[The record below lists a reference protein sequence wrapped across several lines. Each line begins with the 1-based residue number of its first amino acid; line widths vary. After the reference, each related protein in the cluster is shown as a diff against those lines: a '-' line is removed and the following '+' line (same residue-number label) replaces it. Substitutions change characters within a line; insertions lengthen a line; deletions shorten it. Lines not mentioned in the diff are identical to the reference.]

1 MRGVTT
7 ETGLLAVASLLPAVG
22 VVALDWGATAV
33 AAAYSAELTALV
45 WSYGA
50 VGLFARRPNAIDER
64 ERTEVPLL
72 PTPELSSLPERVDPP
87 LLPSVRTENVHVV
100 GASVVFFSLL
110 TATVGATMTD
120 SFVDDSTDGLR
131 TPVDVSGFLTDA
143 AAALGDTTVSVLVV
157 GVVLAQLAV
166 VSRWYASPA
175 RRDELS
181 AYVTMQRLSR
191 IVVGYGVYGVVWY
204 AVGVLSS
211 VVLPVGT
218 LPLSVV
224 GFSLV
229 KVELERRRVVGESET
244 PTGGPGAWLVPV
256 DR

>member
-1 MRGVTT
+1 MRGDTLA
-7 ETGLLAVASLLPAVG
+7 TGLLAVASLLPAVG
-22 VVALDWGATAV
+22 VVAFGWGATAV
-33 AAAYSAELTALV
+33 AVAYSAELTTLV
-45 WSYGA
+45 WSYVL
-50 VGLFARRPNAIDER
+50 VGLFAQQPNAIDER
-64 ERTEVPLL
+64 ERMEVPLL
-72 PTPELSSLPERVDPP
+72 PIPKLLPLPERVDLP
-87 LLPSVRTENVHVV
+87 LLPSVRTKNVHVV
-100 GASVVFFSLL
+100 GVSAVFLSLI
-110 TATVGATMTD
+110 TATLGAMMTD
-120 SFVDDSTDGLR
+120 NFTDDPTGGVR
-131 TPVDVSGFLTDA
+131 NPVDIHGFLSDA
-143 AAALGDTTVSVLVV
+143 ATVIGDTTVTVLVA
-157 GVVLAQLAV
+157 GVVLAQIAV
-166 VSRWYASPA
+166 VYRWYGLGDS
-175 RRDELS
+175 ELS
-181 AYVTMQRLSR
+181 AYVVMQRLGR